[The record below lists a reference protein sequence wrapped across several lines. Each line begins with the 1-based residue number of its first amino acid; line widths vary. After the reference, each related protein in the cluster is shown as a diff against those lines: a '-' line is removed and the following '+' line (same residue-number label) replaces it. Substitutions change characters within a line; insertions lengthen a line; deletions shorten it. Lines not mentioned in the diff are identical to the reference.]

1 MTDRMPNIL
10 FVQTDQLTIDVLG
23 AYHRPLAITPAIDRL
38 AADGVVFDTFYCN
51 VPLCAPSRASMMTGM
66 LGSRIGAFDN
76 GTELP
81 ASVPT
86 YAHYLRQAGYYTSLC
101 GKMHFIGPD
110 QLHGFETR
118 RTSDIYPGD
127 FAWTPDWSQ
136 GGFHGATDSR
146 VLTDSGVCA
155 RSVQLDYDDDV
166 THQAVQEI
174 FDCARREDG
183 RPFFL
188 QVSYTHPHDPYL
200 CRQDHWDRYEGVN
213 IPLPRVE
220 MPASDQNDPHSR
232 RLLAQHGFDRAG
244 VSPEV
249 IQQTRRAY
257 CGSVSYIDDQLATLV
272 AALEDSGQRNDT
284 VIVFTSDH
292 GEMLGERGM
301 WLKKSFFEPSARVPL
316 IISAPDRFAPD
327 RFARGHVTT
336 PGSLVDL
343 LPTFMGFATGGEWE
357 GAVDRLDGTDLRR
370 FMAGD
375 VVEPDRPVYA
385 EMLFEGI
392 PAPIFMIRRGRYKLV
407 TGTGDPDMLYDLETD
422 ENECR
427 NLAEDPA
434 HAKVLA
440 SLRAEADSMWDSE
453 GLAATIRQSQ
463 SRRHLIRAAH
473 AVGAAPSW
481 DFRPSP
487 LADDRWYRGVGNY
500 NDWAMDYLP
509 RRRD

>member
-1 MTDRMPNIL
+1 MTGRMPNIL
-10 FVQTDQLTIDVLG
+10 FVQTDQLTIDVLN
-23 AYHRPLAITPAIDRL
+23 AYHRPLALTPAIDRL

-118 RTSDIYPGD
+118 RTTDIYPGD

-136 GGFHGATDSR
+136 SGFHGATDAR
-146 VLTDSGVCA
+146 VLTDSGVCS

-174 FDCARREDG
+174 FDCARRDDG

-200 CRQDHWDRYEGVN
+200 CRQSHWDLYEDRE
-213 IPLPRVE
+213 IPPPRVS
-220 MPASDQNDPHSR
+220 MPAPEDNDPHSC
-232 RLLAQHGFDRAG
+232 RLLAQHGFDTAD
-244 VSPEV
+244 VSPEA
-249 IQQTRRAY
+249 ILQTRRAY

-272 AALEDSGQRNDT
+272 EALEESGQREHT
-284 VIVFTSDH
+284 VIIFTSDH

-301 WLKKSFFEPSARVPL
+301 WLKKSPYEPSARVPL
-316 IISAPDRFAPD
+316 IISAPGRFTPG
-327 RFARGHVTT
+327 RVMT

-343 LPTFMGFATGGEWE
+343 LPTFMGLATGGDWD
-357 GAVDRLDGTDLRR
+357 GAVDRLDGTDLCR

-375 VVEPDRPVYA
+375 IAEPDRPVYA

-407 TGTGDPDMLYDLETD
+407 TSTGDPDLLYDLETD
-422 ENECR
+422 ADECR
-427 NLAEDPA
+427 NLAGDPA
-434 HAKVLA
+434 YAAALTE
-440 SLRAEADSMWDSE
+440 LRAEAASLWDSE
-453 GLAATIRQSQ
+453 ALADMIRQSQ
-463 SRRHLIRAAH
+463 QRRHLIRAAH
-473 AVGAAPSW
+473 AVGTPPAW

-487 LADDRWYRGVGNY
+487 PDDRWYRGVGNY

-509 RRRD
+509 RRKD

>member
-1 MTDRMPNIL
+1 MAGRMPNIL
-10 FVQTDQLTIDVLG
+10 FVQTDQLTIDVLN
-23 AYHRPLAITPAIDRL
+23 AYHRPLALTPAIDRL

-118 RTSDIYPGD
+118 RTTDIYPGD

-136 GGFHGATDSR
+136 SGFHGATDSR

-174 FDCARREDG
+174 FDCARRDDG

-200 CRQDHWDRYEGVN
+200 CRQYHWDRYEDSD
-213 IPLPRVE
+213 IPPPQVD
-220 MPASDQNDPHSR
+220 MPAPEDNDPHSL
-232 RLLAQHGFDRAG
+232 RLLAQHGFDRAD
-244 VSPEV
+244 VPPEAV
-249 IQQTRRAY
+249 LRTRRAY
-257 CGSVSYIDDQLATLV
+257 CGSVSYIDDQLARLV
-272 AALEDSGQRNDT
+272 AALEDSGQRDNT

-316 IISAPDRFAPD
+316 IISAPDRFAPGRVATPPEDNDPHSLRLLAQHGFD
-327 RFARGHVTT
+327 RADVPPEAVLRTRRAYCGSVSYIDDQLAR
-336 PGSLVDL
+336 LVAALEDSGQRDN
-343 LPTFMGFATGGEWE
+343 TVIVFTSDHG
-357 GAVDRLDGTDLRR
+357 
-370 FMAGD
+370 
-375 VVEPDRPVYA
+375 
-385 EMLFEGI
+385 EMLGE
-392 PAPIFMIRRGRYKLV
+392 RGMWQSGKPFSKL
-407 TGTGDPDMLYDLETD
+407 T
-422 ENECR
+422 
-427 NLAEDPA
+427 
-434 HAKVLA
+434 
-440 SLRAEADSMWDSE
+440 
-453 GLAATIRQSQ
+453 
-463 SRRHLIRAAH
+463 
-473 AVGAAPSW
+473 
-481 DFRPSP
+481 
-487 LADDRWYRGVGNY
+487 RGVSQTSQVMSIVNRDMASALPELQMRSHCAAG
-500 NDWAMDYLP
+500 MRLP
-509 RRRD
+509 RMIPLRSPRPRATVCVPGGS